1 MKDTE
6 NKKTGQE
13 LYIAVLL
20 LDIYLVTE
28 SQKILAAGTVSQR
41 TDTTRKLR

>member
-6 NKKTGQE
+6 LKKIGQE

-28 SQKILAAGTVSQR
+28 SQKIQGWQLLKASCFN
-41 TDTTRKLR
+41 LL

>member
-6 NKKTGQE
+6 KKKTGQE

-28 SQKILAAGTVSQR
+28 SQKIQR
-41 TDTTRKLR
+41 WQLLKGSCFHLL